1 MRLCHNFHRNVT
13 DSTSCGKRLR
23 RTSPRLCGSLP
34 CVDGWRDL
42 ESTAQF
48 ELGILTQSTQP
59 APTVALPA
67 SATESTSQSMTVIDS
82 LEEMRSAFNR
92 VAASAQRL
100 MSIYTPDLEPEIY
113 DQTEFL
119 DIVKRFVLGKNF
131 AKVRVVLGDEAR
143 LLRDGNRFVA
153 MGRRLTSY
161 IDIRILHEKLP
172 QRAASYIVADDRAIA
187 LRTDSRVWEGV
198 ADFNNPPIARVHLAE
213 FDAVWI
219 ANQPEPALRSVLR

>member
-1 MRLCHNFHRNVT
+1 
-13 DSTSCGKRLR
+13 
-23 RTSPRLCGSLP
+23 
-34 CVDGWRDL
+34 L
-42 ESTAQF
+42 ESTGEF
-48 ELGILTQSTQP
+48 ELGILTQADP
-59 APTVALPA
+59 AAAPGTAAPSIVAAP
-67 SATESTSQSMTVIDS
+67 SQSMTVIGS
-82 LEEMRSAFNR
+82 LEEMRTAFNR

-100 MSIYTPDLEPEIY
+100 MSIYTPDLEPELY

-119 DIVKRFVLGKNF
+119 DIVKRFVLGRNF
-131 AKVRVVLGDEAR
+131 AKVRVVLGDGAR

-172 QRAASYIVADDRAIA
+172 QRAASYIVADDRAVA
-187 LRTDSRVWEGV
+187 LRTQARAWEGV

-219 ANQPEPALRSVLR
+219 ANQPETAVRSVLR

>member
-1 MRLCHNFHRNVT
+1 M
-13 DSTSCGKRLR
+13 
-23 RTSPRLCGSLP
+23 
-34 CVDGWRDL
+34 
-42 ESTAQF
+42 ESTGEFA
-48 ELGILTQSTQP
+48 LGILTQAAEP
-59 APTVALPA
+59 APAEAAQTPTALP
-67 SATESTSQSMTVIDS
+67 SQPMTVIDS

-100 MSIYTPDLEPEIY
+100 MSIYTPDLEPQIY

-131 AKVRVVLGDEAR
+131 AKVRVVLGDGAR
-143 LLRDGNRFVA
+143 LLRDGNRFIA

-172 QRAASYIVADDRAIA
+172 QRASSYIVADDRAVA
-187 LRTDSRVWEGV
+187 LRTHPQAWEGV

-219 ANQPEPALRSVLR
+219 ANQPEPTLRSVLR

>member
-1 MRLCHNFHRNVT
+1 M
-13 DSTSCGKRLR
+13 
-23 RTSPRLCGSLP
+23 
-34 CVDGWRDL
+34 
-42 ESTAQF
+42 ESTAEF
-48 ELGILTQSTQP
+48 ELGILTQAAHPTPAELPLQP
-59 APTVALPA
+59 TEAPP
-67 SATESTSQSMTVIDS
+67 SQSMTVIDS
-82 LEEMRSAFNR
+82 LEEMRTAFNR

-113 DQTEFL
+113 DQSEFL

-131 AKVRVVLGDEAR
+131 AKVRVVLGDGAR

-172 QRAASYIVADDRAIA
+172 QRAASYIVADDRAVA
-187 LRTDSRVWEGV
+187 LRTQPRAWEGV

>member
-1 MRLCHNFHRNVT
+1 MRPGLAE
-13 DSTSCGKRLR
+13 
-23 RTSPRLCGSLP
+23 
-34 CVDGWRDL
+34 L
-42 ESTAQF
+42 ESTGEF
-48 ELGILTQSTQP
+48 ELGILTRTVSP
-59 APTVALPA
+59 AAVETAPAVAPP
-67 SATESTSQSMTVIDS
+67 SQSMTVIGS
-82 LEEMRSAFNR
+82 LEEMRTAFNR
-92 VAASAQRL
+92 VAAGAQRL

-131 AKVRVVLGDEAR
+131 AKVRVVLGDGAR

-161 IDIRILHEKLP
+161 IDIRILHEKVP
-172 QRAASYIVADDRAIA
+172 QRAASYIVADDRAVA
-187 LRTDSRVWEGV
+187 LRTHARAWEGV

-219 ANQPEPALRSVLR
+219 ANQPETTLRSVLR

>member
-1 MRLCHNFHRNVT
+1 M
-13 DSTSCGKRLR
+13 
-23 RTSPRLCGSLP
+23 
-34 CVDGWRDL
+34 
-42 ESTAQF
+42 ESTGEF
-48 ELGILTQSTQP
+48 ELGILTQAAQP
-59 APTVALPA
+59 APVEATSQPA
-67 SATESTSQSMTVIDS
+67 TAPPSQSMTVIGS
-82 LEEMRSAFNR
+82 MEEMRTAFNR

-131 AKVRVVLGDEAR
+131 AKVRVVLGDGAR

-161 IDIRILHEKLP
+161 IDIRILHETQP
-172 QRAASYIVADDRAIA
+172 QRAASYIVADDRAVA
-187 LRTDSRVWEGV
+187 LRTQTHAWEGV

-213 FDAVWI
+213 FDAAWI
-219 ANQPEPALRSVLR
+219 ANQPEPTLRTVLR